1 MRFRHSAGRL
11 FLCTITEGASIHENA
26 SEALDCGHPV
36 PVRRAALGAAMADTY
51 NLHVEDFGDRVMP
64 YCEQF
69 VLIAGYNQVYNEA
82 DIAVDGDNTSMT
94 IAAARQAHPRRC

>member
-1 MRFRHSAGRL
+1 MKTRL
-11 FLCTITEGASIHENA
+11 KLWTAAILCVCAV
-26 SEALDCGHPV
+26 LLCGV
-36 PVRRAALGAAMADTY
+36 AVADAY

-94 IAAARQAHPRRC
+94 IAAARQVHPRRY